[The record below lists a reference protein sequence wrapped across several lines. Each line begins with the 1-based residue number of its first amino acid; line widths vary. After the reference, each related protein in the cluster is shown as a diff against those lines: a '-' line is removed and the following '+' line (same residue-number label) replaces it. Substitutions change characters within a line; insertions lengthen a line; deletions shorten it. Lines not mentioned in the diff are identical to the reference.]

1 MELLH
6 HSVRCVGDKVHH
18 HIQIHLIRLVSVG
31 VERLPHFH
39 AIWVME
45 HFQNGQLSVFVPL
58 VLENLFDSH
67 SFSSFCDRCFE
78 NHAEGSV
85 SDDLL
90 SVVGHTL
97 LFLAAS
103 SLLIVVFLQFKK
115 S

>member
-6 HSVRCVGDKVHH
+6 HSVRCVRDIVHH
-18 HIQIHLIRLVSVG
+18 YIQIHLVRLVSVS
-31 VERLPHFH
+31 VERLPHLH
-39 AIWVME
+39 AIRVME

-67 SFSSFCDRCFE
+67 SFSSFCDGCLE
-78 NHAEGSV
+78 NHTKGSV
-85 SDDLL
+85 SDNLL

-103 SLLIVVFLQFKK
+103 GLLIVVFLQFKK

>member
-6 HSVRCVGDKVHH
+6 HSVRCVGDVVHH
-18 HIQIHLIRLVSVG
+18 HIQIHLIWLVSVS
-31 VERLPHFH
+31 VEGLSHFH
-39 AIWVME
+39 AIGVME

-58 VLENLFDSH
+58 VLENLLDSH
-67 SFSSFCDRCFE
+67 GFPSFCDRCFE
-78 NHAEGSV
+78 NHTEGSV

-103 SLLIVVFLQFKK
+103 SLLIVVFLKFKN